1 MQRTATA
8 SPNFYGISDIALEA
22 AVADSMEK
30 MVAVTTK
37 YMTDYHFKQKLQ
49 LSAAEL
55 NKHFARPFW
64 G

>member
-1 MQRTATA
+1 
-8 SPNFYGISDIALEA
+8 
-22 AVADSMEK
+22 MEK
-30 MVAVTTK
+30 MVDVTTK